1 MPFFIPLFYRI
12 ITVNFLHMSVYL
24 AEFIGTALLLFFGN
38 GIVAGLNLKYSYSNG
53 GGWIVVSIGWGLAV
67 SFGIYAAGQISGAHI
82 NPAVSTSLALA
93 GEMDIALL
101 PGYIIAQVLGAFT
114 GAVLCWLQY
123 LPHWGKT
130 EDPAAKLSAF
140 STAGAIDRKSANL
153 LSEML
158 GTMIL
163 ILGLLM
169 IGANEFTEG
178 LNPLVVGGLITL
190 IGMAQGG
197 TTGFAINPARD
208 LGPRI
213 AHYLLPI
220 KGKGSSQWHYAWVPI
235 VGPIIG
241 GAAGATLYFWLYEN
255 TINGLG
261 ILSLLLMGLG
271 LSYAVYEELKT
282 PA

>member
-1 MPFFIPLFYRI
+1 
-12 ITVNFLHMSVYL
+12 MSVYL

-53 GGWIVVSIGWGLAV
+53 GGWIVVCIGWGLAV

-82 NPAVSTSLALA
+82 NPAVSTSLALT

-114 GAVLCWLQY
+114 GALLCWLQY

-130 EDPAAKLSAF
+130 DDPAAKLAVF
-140 STAGAIDRKSANL
+140 STSGAIDRKSANL

-163 ILGLLM
+163 IMGLLT
-169 IGANEFTEG
+169 IGANEFSEG
-178 LNPLVVGGLITL
+178 LNPLVVGALITV

-213 AHYLLPI
+213 AHFLLPI
-220 KGKGSSQWHYAWVPI
+220 KGKGSSQWHYAWIPI

-241 GAAGATLYFWLYEN
+241 GAAGASLYYLLFEGTTNSLG
-255 TINGLG
+255 IISLVLFGLG
-261 ILSLLLMGLG
+261 IV
-271 LSYAVYEELKT
+271 YAVYEEIT
-282 PA
+282 STT